1 MNISILVKLAICVPE
16 IPCLSGDSLRPAF
29 CTPWGSMEQVISVL
43 SAPGPKTV
51 EHQIQSSL
59 IASLTI
65 VVRKKEAFKEEEVL
79 KDVFSP
85 MDCFNIFF
93 GVFCFYKSPSAF
105 FLPGC
110 AVLPTLPACLMFL
123 NIITTKRELL
133 YLAVLQLKHEGSI

>member
-1 MNISILVKLAICVPE
+1 MSQKSPACPVTHSDLHFAHPGEAWNKLSRCFQ
-16 IPCLSGDSLRPAF
+16 LR
-29 CTPWGSMEQVISVL
+29 VL
-43 SAPGPKTV
+43 KGPKTV

-59 IASLTI
+59 IASLTV